1 MGEAKQ
7 GDKVKVNYTGKLA
20 DGSVFDSSEGR
31 DPIEFKVGEGKV
43 ISGFED
49 AVVGM
54 NAGETKTVTVQP
66 ADGYG
71 EHQSEL
77 VLQVDRSAI
86 PADVQIE
93 VGQVLTMG
101 NDQGAT
107 MNVLVVEVTDDVV
120 TLDAN
125 HPLAGMTLE
134 FAIELLE
141 IEAA

>member
-1 MGEAKQ
+1 MAEAKQ